1 MSSIRLEFRAGD
13 GGDDAAAFAS
23 ELADAVARHASART
37 TTPGGVLT
45 VDCL

>member
-1 MSSIRLEFRAGD
+1 MHSVRLEFRAGD

-23 ELADAVARHASART
+23 ELADAVARHAATRVST
-37 TTPGGVLT
+37 VGNVLT

>member
-1 MSSIRLEFRAGD
+1 MSSLRLEFRAGD

-23 ELADAVARHASART
+23 ELADAVARHASAAT
-37 TTPGGVLT
+37 SVVGGVLT